1 MTARRIEIKWGIYF
15 VIMGLVWVLLERVV
29 GLHDEHIDK
38 HMTYTNLIAIPAIAM
53 YMMALIE
60 KRRVD
65 YGGVMTFKQG
75 FVSGLVVTLVVTLL
89 SPISQLITSLLISP
103 NFFENAKG
111 AAVAQGYMTAEA
123 AEVYF
128 KLENYIVQGIM
139 FAPLMGIVTSLIV
152 AAAARK
158 RPLQV

>member
-1 MTARRIEIKWGIYF
+1 MKARRIEIKWGIYF

>member
-1 MTARRIEIKWGIYF
+1 MKARRIEIKWGIYF

-158 RPLQV
+158 RSLQV